1 MPGEDPHFVGT
12 LAFPKGSPPHARGRL
27 GSGPGRS
34 RRRRITPACAGKTQP
49 PSDSP
54 APRRDHP
61 RVRGENNWAAWVAGQ
76 IPGSPPHA
84 RGRPA
89 MSLIAGHQS
98 WITPACAGKTSG
110 MIERKV
116 KWTDHPRMRG
126 EDFHLVKFGIY
137 PLGSPPHARGRR
149 DVQVL
154 FCDVPGITPA
164 CAGKTDN
171 LSGRPWP

>member
-1 MPGEDPHFVGT
+1 MRGEDSLSPSLDT
-12 LAFPKGSPPHARGRL
+12 DLRQSPPHARGRL

-126 EDFHLVKFGIY
+126 EDVLTGGVRR
-137 PLGSPPHARGRR
+137 LTVGSPPHARGRLEDALSVAGSR
-149 DVQVL
+149 R
-154 FCDVPGITPA
+154 ITPA
-164 CAGKTDN
+164 CAGKT
-171 LSGRPWP
+171 